1 MPKIVLTFDPNAV
14 RFPDICP
21 VCGVRATKYVR
32 LTITGSPDDLQFAL
46 HSYREFPE
54 FSSGKTRRETGQS
67 RVLRLPVCEEHVYRE
82 DESYRLRLVCV
93 LMTIVAAAIAWIGL
107 GEVFR
112 NQQLD
117 NPVPLWPFLA
127 MGLFAIALIMT
138 CAVFRPSGVGRAFRV
153 IRVAPDLHEITVQ
166 LTSSDYADAFL
177 GLNTS
182 VRVGENTAVA
192 GLHDTT

>member
-54 FSSGKTRRETGQS
+54 FSSGKTRRGTGQL

-82 DESYRLRLVCV
+82 DDSYRLRLVCV

-112 NQQLD
+112 NQQLG
-117 NPVPLWPFLA
+117 NPVPLWTFLA
-127 MGLFAIALIMT
+127 MGLFAVALVIT
-138 CAVFRPSGVGRAFRV
+138 RSAFRPSGIERAFRV
-153 IRVAPDLHEITVQ
+153 TKVAPDLHEVTVQ
-166 LTSSDYADAFL
+166 LTSREYADAFL
-177 GLNTS
+177 HLNPS
-182 VRVGENTAVA
+182 ASIQK
-192 GLHDTT
+192 DS